1 MTRLRTIP
9 VLLATGA
16 LALTGCGG
24 GGEQAAT
31 TSTAPQSSTVQPS
44 GETPG
49 TEQGPGTASVSMRNI
64 KFTPAT
70 VRVKTGESVRWL
82 NDDAVAHT
90 ATAQGGQFDSGNMEP
105 GATYQYKPTQPGTIR
120 YLCSIH
126 GAQQSGTIEVSG
138 G

>member
-1 MTRLRTIP
+1 MTRLRTFS
-9 VLLATGA
+9 VLLVTGA
-16 LALTGCGG
+16 LALGGCGG
-24 GGEQAAT
+24 GEEQAAT
-31 TSTAPQSSTVQPS
+31 TSTAPQSSTVQPKDDS
-44 GETPG
+44 QAPG
-49 TEQGPGTASVSMRNI
+49 TPSVSMRNI

-70 VRVKTGESVRWL
+70 VRVKPGETVRWL